1 MAIFGVT
8 WWYELVNYFENIWI
22 NLSTYPFIIQVSI
35 IFIFINTAFAIFV
48 LGSTILLRRNIKKRE
63 TIVKDLRGDL
73 VKFFKSIL
81 DKDEPIELADINDAF
96 VERFGSLSKKKYISI
111 TAALESIVKE
121 DRNYVQTVNYYR
133 LVAALQIINYFE
145 KRLDFSST
153 RDKLR
158 VFQTMS
164 NLELTVSDSKILPFT
179 YSKDNI
185 LKNESRISYIGVSKN
200 EPFKFFEQ
208 AAGNQLNQWS
218 QISLLKQF
226 EIHHK
231 DNLPDF
237 GRWIKY
243 TDEVSQKQ
251 FCIRM
256 VAHFNQRESIDILI
270 EALQSSESLVRK
282 EAIIALGKMRVK
294 EAEPIFIDMYYYEPN
309 EIQNSIIESILWIRS
324 GEASEFLKEIFD
336 KSSNLD
342 TKRMIAEVM
351 YYYNDDTRKY
361 FEQRRLSAKGF
372 ERTIFEHSQNSLIGT
387 NIKRIAFEMD
397 PNQKMETENSRKL
410 VMEDLKKKVSG
421 KKSKKQV

>member
-1 MAIFGVT
+1 M
-8 WWYELVNYFENIWI
+8 
-22 NLSTYPFIIQVSI
+22 
-35 IFIFINTAFAIFV
+35 
-48 LGSTILLRRNIKKRE
+48 
-63 TIVKDLRGDL
+63 
-73 VKFFKSIL
+73 
-81 DKDEPIELADINDAF
+81 
-96 VERFGSLSKKKYISI
+96 
-111 TAALESIVKE
+111 
-121 DRNYVQTVNYYR
+121 
-133 LVAALQIINYFE
+133 
-145 KRLDFSST
+145 
-153 RDKLR
+153 
-158 VFQTMS
+158 
-164 NLELTVSDSKILPFT
+164 
-179 YSKDNI
+179 
-185 LKNESRISYIGVSKN
+185 
-200 EPFKFFEQ
+200 
-208 AAGNQLNQWS
+208 
-218 QISLLKQF
+218 
-226 EIHHK
+226 
-231 DNLPDF
+231 
-237 GRWIKY
+237 
-243 TDEVSQKQ
+243 
-251 FCIRM
+251 
-256 VAHFNQRESIDILI
+256 
-270 EALQSSESLVRK
+270 VRK